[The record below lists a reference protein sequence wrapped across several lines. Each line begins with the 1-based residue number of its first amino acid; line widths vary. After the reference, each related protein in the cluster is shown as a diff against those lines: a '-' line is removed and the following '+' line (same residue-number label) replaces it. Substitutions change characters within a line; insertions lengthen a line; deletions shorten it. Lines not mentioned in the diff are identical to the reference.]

1 MDAYTIYVA
10 GKKYGKRI
18 FSKAQDL
25 SYNRNDYN
33 VDAKAELEVLLK
45 AAEFLGM
52 RSKDCLGNGIGESR
66 HKEIKF
72 SYNLFL
78 LTLLQLVQKYGFL
91 LDSDHL

>member
-1 MDAYTIYVA
+1 MDVYTIYVA

-72 SYNLFL
+72 SYKGKNFRAAIDK
-78 LTLLQLVQKYGFL
+78 TRIKVQ
-91 LDSDHL
+91 